1 MDEIAIYE
9 ILVREHEPMLLAY
22 VCGLVH
28 DHALAEDVCQEA
40 FIQGYRKLA
49 TLQKQDSFAAWIR
62 VIARNVAFGELR
74 RRQREPSVRPEIIAG
89 MEEVFTALDRGEG
102 ELGWQARVQALRACF
117 DLLPEPL
124 RACCRLHY
132 FDGRATN
139 DIADAIGS
147 SLAAVLK
154 RLQRAREAL
163 GACIGKRLRLAED
176 L

>member
-1 MDEIAIYE
+1 MDEIDVYE

-40 FIQGYRKLA
+40 FIQGFRKLS

-62 VIARNVAFGELR
+62 AIARNAAFGELR
-74 RRQREPSVRPEIIAG
+74 RRGREAPTQPALIAG
-89 MEEVFTALDRGEG
+89 MEEVFTALDRDDGG
-102 ELGWQARVQALRACF
+102 GWQSRVQALRACF

-132 FDGRATN
+132 FDGRATA
-139 DIADAIGS
+139 DIASSIGS

-163 GACIGKRLRLAED
+163 ATCIGRRLKLAEER
-176 L
+176 